1 MALLLKIMMTISAS
15 TAACERGFSSMNNE
29 KNDLRTRLNNETLD
43 DILRININGK
53 PFEDFNHKQHVQS
66 WLQTKGTRHL
76 KGHSKPTKR
85 TREQEEVT
93 GAKKSKV

>member
-1 MALLLKIMMTISAS
+1 MKSLKK
-15 TAACERGFSSMNNE
+15 R
-29 KNDLRTRLNNETLD
+29 KNRKRTL
-43 DILRININGK
+43 
-53 PFEDFNHKQHVQS
+53 P
-66 WLQTKGTRHL
+66 TKGTRHL